1 MAYNNGM
8 KKYNGMKMD
17 HGMKKM
23 DGMKQSGKEADKE
36 MEGKGIDMGSMSD
49 GRGMKKMDHGMKKMD
64 HGMKKTGIYQ
74 DRENGMLKNH
84 GMLKDLGMAQEE
96 GMRGMRK
103 MRGMYQE
110 NVVDVNV
117 TKQEEKEDRQ
127 EMLSTLKDNPS
138 AVGVQE
144 KKYTG
149 QPLEVQFTDPYGK
162 KMSKRKIKDV
172 IETESG
178 GYHFPY
184 KQSVITMDSDNPNTK
199 KIRQAINRFEY
210 PFGKGSQVEKKP

>member
-1 MAYNNGM
+1 MAYKNGM

-23 DGMKQSGKEADKE
+23 DGMKQSAKEANKE
-36 MEGKGIDMGSMSD
+36 MEGKGADMGSMSD
-49 GRGMKKMDHGMKKMD
+49 GRGMKKMN

-110 NVVDVNV
+110 DVVDVNI
-117 TKQEEKEDRQ
+117 TKGEEREDR
-127 EMLSTLKDNPS
+127 EKMLSTLKDNPS

-144 KKYTG
+144 RKYTG
-149 QPLEVQFTDPYGK
+149 QPLEVQFTDPTGK
-162 KMSKRKIKDV
+162 KMPKRKIKDV
-172 IETESG
+172 IKTQAG

-199 KIRQAINRFEY
+199 KITQAINRFEY
-210 PFGKGSQVEKKP
+210 PFGKGTKKP